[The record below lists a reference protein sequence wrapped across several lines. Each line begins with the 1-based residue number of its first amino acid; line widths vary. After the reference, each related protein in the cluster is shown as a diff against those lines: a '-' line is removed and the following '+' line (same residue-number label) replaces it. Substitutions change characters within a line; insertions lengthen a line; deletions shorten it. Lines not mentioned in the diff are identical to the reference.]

1 MKNIFIIIVSIVFF
15 SCEKKEKSYE
25 ELEAEVL
32 SDVLPDL
39 AKYEFEN
46 SILFSMPPSPPPYI
60 DTLKFNSIEIDS
72 ILNEYE
78 VSNQK
83 FISKSIEIRNKKIF
97 ELLERKK
104 VEFGV
109 LDTLLPF
116 KKSNKDKVVYK
127 FDSLTL
133 RKLDSA
139 EFSESFVKINLVT
152 YSDTFEGEDRNSNNP
167 LIFLTRVLISD
178 NRDFACFAVR
188 KIYFGYTV
196 FCKYSEK
203 LNKWEIDKIVK
214 DSELEN

>member
-1 MKNIFIIIVSIVFF
+1 MKNIFIILISFVFF
-15 SCEKKEKSYE
+15 SCEKKEKTYE
-25 ELEAEVL
+25 ELETEIL
-32 SDVLPDL
+32 SDVLSGI
-39 AKYEFEN
+39 AKYELEN
-46 SILFSMPPSPPPYI
+46 SILFSMPPPPPPHI
-60 DTLKFNSIEIDS
+60 DTLKFNSVEIDS
-72 ILNEYE
+72 IISEYE
-78 VSNQK
+78 VVNQK
-83 FISKSIEIRNKKIF
+83 LILKNKEARNKKIS

-116 KKSNKDKVVYK
+116 KKINKDVVDYK
-127 FDSLTL
+127 FDSLTF
-133 RKLDSA
+133 RKLDST
-139 EFSESFVKINLVT
+139 EFSTSFVKINLVT

-178 NRDFACFAVR
+178 DGDFACFSVR

-214 DSELEN
+214 DSEL

>member
-1 MKNIFIIIVSIVFF
+1 MVVFF

-32 SDVLPDL
+32 SDVLPDI

-46 SILFSMPPSPPPYI
+46 SILFSMPPPPYI

-83 FISKSIEIRNKKIF
+83 FISKSIEIRNKKIS
-97 ELLERKK
+97 ELLESKK

-203 LNKWEIDKIVK
+203 RNKWEIDKIIK